1 MQTGSN
7 SQIFRASTEGEKLMS
22 TNQISITAISLKER
36 VIAGIAA
43 LAFGLFLTY
52 ATGFAGS
59 SVLHNAAHDT
69 RHSVGFP
76 CH

>member
-1 MQTGSN
+1 
-7 SQIFRASTEGEKLMS
+7 MS
-22 TNQISITAISLKER
+22 VNQISISTISVKER
-36 VIAGIAA
+36 IVAGVAA
-43 LAFGLFLTY
+43 LAFGVFLTF

-59 SVLHNAAHDT
+59 TVLHNAAHDT

>member
-1 MQTGSN
+1 MTTQTKTLSG
-7 SQIFRASTEGEKLMS
+7 
-22 TNQISITAISLKER
+22 ISVEANISAKER
-36 VIAGIAA
+36 VMVGIAA
-43 LAFGLFLTY
+43 LAFGLFITFT
-52 ATGFAGS
+52 TGFAGS